1 MEMTEKPR
9 QQPANVAGLFPTP
22 VLTVLLADAA
32 SLNQAL
38 RGVVLAREAGH
49 PSVSHSNLGGWQSD
63 TQFLDWGGTPARK
76 LLATVTQA
84 IDRLTSDR
92 AGRAV
97 KIDWHCN
104 GWANINRSGHGN
116 EFHTHPGCFWS
127 AVYYVD
133 DGGIGADPALGGEL
147 ELADP
152 RGVATAM
159 HAPLLGFALPGG
171 QSVGVSETIRPHSG
185 LLVVFPSWLS
195 HAVRP
200 YRGGGIRISI
210 AINFSVQPALV
221 PHLA

>member
-1 MEMTEKPR
+1 MTNYAHPEKLVSTDWL
-9 QQPANVAGLFPTP
+9 AEHLDDPTIRI
-22 VLTVLLADAA
+22 VESNEDMLLYDT
-32 SLNQAL
+32 
-38 RGVVLAREAGH
+38 GH
-49 PSVSHSNLGGWQSD
+49 IPG
-63 TQFLDWGGTPARK
+63 
-76 LLATVTQA
+76 
-84 IDRLTSDR
+84 
-92 AGRAV
+92 AV

-200 YRGGGIRISI
+200 YRGSGIRISI

-221 PHLA
+221 PRLA

>member
-1 MEMTEKPR
+1 MTEPPR
-9 QQPANVAGLFPTP
+9 QQATIAGLFPTP
-22 VLTVLLADAA
+22 VLTAALAEAA
-32 SLNQAL
+32 ALNPAL
-38 RGVVLAREAGH
+38 RGVILAREQGH

-63 TQFLDWGGTPARK
+63 TQFLDWGGAPAKR
-76 LLATVTQA
+76 LLAIVTNA
-84 IDRLTSDR
+84 IDQMTADR

-97 KIDWHCN
+97 KIDWHSN
-104 GWANINRSGHGN
+104 GWANVNRSGHGN

-152 RGVATAM
+152 RGVAPAM
-159 HAPLLGFALPGG
+159 HAPHVSFALRGG
-171 QSVGVSETIRPHSG
+171 QSAGVSELVRPHSG

-200 YRGGGIRISI
+200 YRGSGIRISI

-221 PHLA
+221 PRLA